1 MESKKTKLNTSKIKG
16 NGSEESQTFNYDANG
31 NRLNL
36 TENKDTAEEI
46 QTVYSILENSNRLT
60 KVGQIEHQYDNNGN
74 IINDGEHTYSYDARN
89 RLVSIDNGTTASYRN
104 NASNMRVMKT
114 VQ

>member
-1 MESKKTKLNTSKIKG
+1 MNSSKIKG
-16 NGSEESQTFNYDANG
+16 NQTKESQHFNYDANG

-36 TENKDTAEEI
+36 TDSEESGSDI

-60 KVGQIEHQYDNNGN
+60 KKVADTDYQYDNNGN

-89 RLVSIDNGTTASYRN
+89 RLVSIDNGTTASYRY
-104 NASNMRVMKT
+104 NANNMRVIKKYRT
-114 VQ
+114 TKLL